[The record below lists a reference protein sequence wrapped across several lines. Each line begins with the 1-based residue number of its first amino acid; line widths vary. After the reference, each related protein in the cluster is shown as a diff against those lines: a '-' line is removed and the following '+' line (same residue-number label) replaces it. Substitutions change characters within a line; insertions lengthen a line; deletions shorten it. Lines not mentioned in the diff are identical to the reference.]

1 MEKIF
6 KKFFDFEKFSQF
18 FFRKFW
24 KPSRTF
30 SKLRC
35 SPILAEKIGK
45 KIKQARKEREIF
57 IENIDDKIDVKG
69 YYLKKPASQVMVAQA
84 LKTTFQQIGKYEKG
98 ENRVPLINLVRI
110 SKFLNKPLSY
120 FLED

>member
-1 MEKIF
+1 MRLSDKA
-6 KKFFDFEKFSQF
+6 
-18 FFRKFW
+18 RKNFVEDNE
-24 KPSRTF
+24 F
-30 SKLRC
+30 Y
-35 SPILAEKIGK
+35 IKIGK

-98 ENRVPLINLVRI
+98 ENRIPVVNLIRI
-110 SKFLNKPLSY
+110 AKFLNKPLDFFIDIEKEKMVDHFMSR
-120 FLED
+120 LDKVNQ

>member
-1 MEKIF
+1 M
-6 KKFFDFEKFSQF
+6 
-18 FFRKFW
+18 
-24 KPSRTF
+24 
-30 SKLRC
+30 KLSDKARRNFVEDNEFY
-35 SPILAEKIGK
+35 IKIGK

-110 SKFLNKPLSY
+110 SKFLNKPISY